1 MNIYRYLLAAFAAFF
16 VSCTPALA
24 DLADAVGDLQSDSSW
39 LDAINVLILSVGSY
53 DWALWVLLVIVV
65 VHFAAVIWVNV
76 TDTPDDNTRYGKLY
90 KNVLEPLAGLLVGF
104 KAKQKSF
111 GDLYKD
117 EAKAPSVGEGEQELK
132 QSEDK
137 K

>member
-1 MNIYRYLLAAFAAFF
+1 MIKKIWLSLALILT
-16 VSCTPALA
+16 SCMPALA
-24 DLADAVGDLQSDSSW
+24 DLADGVGELQSNSEW
-39 LDAINVLILSVGSY
+39 LDAVNMLILSMGNY
-53 DWALWVLLVIVV
+53 DWALWALLVIVV
-65 VHFAAVIWVNV
+65 VHFAAVLWVNV
-76 TDTPDDNTRYGKLY
+76 TDKPDDNTRYGKFY

-111 GDLYKD
+111 DDLYKD